1 MKNFKEQLVS
11 LNTEVS
17 EFDLKELETRLETDP
32 LAVGGLFNVA
42 GNAVSG
48 SDEVQPLWCLWD
60 NECGE
65 HN

>member
-1 MKNFKEQLVS
+1 MKNFEEQLVS

-32 LAVGGLFNVA
+32 LAVGSLFNVA
-42 GNAVSG
+42 GNSAPN
-48 SDEVQPLWCLWD
+48 SDEVQPLWCFWD

-65 HN
+65 HH